1 MKSLAP
7 SCVAIAA
14 IVILL
19 AGGAGP
25 SRAASD
31 VTRATLPNGLRVV
44 IVRDAIAP
52 VVTTELTYLVG
63 ADETPPGFP
72 GMAHAQEHMMFRG
85 SNGLTSTQLS
95 AISSSLG
102 GDFNAN
108 TEQTVT
114 NYYFTIPAEDLELAL
129 HIEAIRMRGV
139 HDAQSEWNEERGAIE
154 QEVAMDLSNTLYR
167 YFSTAQATLFK
178 GTPYDH
184 DALGTRPSFDKT
196 TGAMLKKFYDTWYW
210 PNNAVLTIA
219 GDVDPAQTLAI
230 VKRLFG
236 PIPRHT
242 VPSRPLVKLRP
253 PVAQTL
259 TLDSDQPVAF
269 TLLTYRMPGI
279 ESADHAAAQILGSV
293 LASQRGDLY
302 ALGPQGKALAAGFAP
317 FAQYPKA
324 GAGIV
329 YAVLVPGSDT
339 KTMIETLEGIL
350 DNYKKNGVP
359 AELVD
364 AAKRK
369 AVANAEFQKN
379 SIEGLANAWAHAVAV
394 EGHNSPDDDIEA
406 IKRVSVADVNRVL
419 RTYFDKSRA
428 VVGILNPKP
437 AGKPST
443 AAGFGGAES
452 FAPKN
457 PVEVSLPAWAQSALA
472 SVQVPK
478 STLNPTST
486 ILPNGLRLIVQRETV
501 SPTVSVFGQ
510 VKNNSDLEAPA
521 GKEGVDQVLGG
532 MFEYGTTTR
541 DRLAYRK
548 ALDDIAANASAG
560 PDFSLSV
567 LSTSFDRGME
577 LLADG
582 VLHPAM
588 PDQAFAIVQKQE
600 AGTIAGQQQSP
611 DYQSQQAL
619 VKALYPPDDPQQRWS
634 TPQSVSAL
642 TLDDVKAYYAKTFRP
657 DLATIVV
664 VGDVTPEQAQASV
677 QKWFGAWGATGG
689 KPQTDYPPAANNKAS
704 AALVPATGRVQD
716 AVSLTETTGVTRG
729 DADYYALQ
737 LGANVLGGGG
747 YASRLTRDVR
757 QKAGLVYF
765 VSQTFDIGKTRSTVN
780 VEYGCDPGK
789 VSAARALIEK
799 NLRDMQTSL
808 VTPDELLRAKA
819 ALIRRLPLGESSEGT
834 IARGLLGRSV
844 LDLPLDEPVRAANRY
859 LTTTA
864 PQIRDAYAKWVR
876 VSDFVQIVVGPPPG

>member
-1 MKSLAP
+1 VKSLAP
-7 SCVAIAA
+7 SCVAIVVTA
-14 IVILL
+14 VLV
-19 AGGAGP
+19 AGGARA
-25 SRAASD
+25 SSAASD
-31 VTRATLPNGLRVV
+31 VTRATLPNGLRIV

-52 VVTTELTYLVG
+52 VVTTQLTYLVG

-85 SNGLTSTQLS
+85 SNGLTSTQIS
-95 AISSSLG
+95 AISASLG
-102 GDFNAN
+102 GNSNAD
-108 TEQTVT
+108 TEQNVT
-114 NYYFTIPAEDLELAL
+114 NYFFTVPAEDLELVL

-154 QEVAMDLSNTLYR
+154 QEVSHDLSNTLYR
-167 YFSTAQATLFK
+167 YVSTAQATLFK
-178 GTPYDH
+178 GTPYAH

-219 GDVDPAQTLAI
+219 GDVDAAKTLAI

-236 PIPRHT
+236 PIPSHP
-242 VPSRPLVKLRP
+242 VPSRPLVKLQP
-253 PVAQTL
+253 AKTQTL
-259 TLDSDQPVAF
+259 MLDSDQPVAF
-269 TLLTYRMPGI
+269 TLLTYRMPGVD
-279 ESADHAAAQILGSV
+279 SPDYAASQILGAV
-293 LASQRGDLY
+293 LGSQRGDLY
-302 ALGPQGKALAAGFAP
+302 ALGPQGKALGAGFVP
-317 FAQYPKA
+317 FAQYAKA
-324 GAGIV
+324 GAGIL

-339 KTMIETLEGIL
+339 KTMIDTLEGIL

-364 AAKRK
+364 AAKRQ

-379 SIEGLANAWAHAVAV
+379 SIEGLATAWAHAVAS

-406 IKRVSVADVNRVL
+406 IKQVSVADVNRVL
-419 RTYFDKSRA
+419 RTYLNSSSA

-457 PVEVSLPAWAQSALA
+457 PVEAPLPAWAQSALA
-472 SVQVPK
+472 SVQVPR

-486 ILPNGLRLIVQRETV
+486 ILANGLRLIVQPEGV
-501 SPTVSVFGQ
+501 SPTVSVFGHI
-510 VKNNSDLEAPA
+510 KSNSDLEAPA
-521 GKEGVDQVLGG
+521 GKEGVDEVLGG

-541 DRLAYRK
+541 DRLGYHK

-560 PDFSLSV
+560 SDFSLTV
-567 LSTSFDRGME
+567 LSPNFDRGME

-588 PDQAFAIVQKQE
+588 PDQAFPIVQKQT
-600 AGTIAGQQQSP
+600 AGTISGEQQSP
-611 DYQSQQAL
+611 DYLSQQAL
-619 VKALYPPDDPQQRWS
+619 VKALYSATDPQQRWS
-634 TPQSVSAL
+634 TPESVSAL

-657 DLATIVV
+657 DLTTIVV
-664 VGDVTPEQAQASV
+664 VGDITPEQAQASV
-677 QKWFGAWGATGG
+677 QKWFGAWSATGV
-689 KPQTDYPPAANNKAS
+689 KPQTDYPPAADNKAS
-704 AALVPATGRVQD
+704 AANFPATGRVQD
-716 AVSLTETTGVTRG
+716 TVSLTETTGVTRG

-737 LGANVLGGGG
+737 LGADVLGGGF
-747 YASRLTRDVR
+747 YSSRLTRDVR

-765 VSQTFDIGKTRSTVN
+765 VSQTFNIGKTRSTVD
-780 VEYGCDPGK
+780 VEYGCDPAK

-799 NLRDMQTSL
+799 NLHDMQTSL

-819 ALIRRLPLGESSEGT
+819 ELIRRLPLGESSEST
-834 IARGLLGRSV
+834 IAQGLLGRSS

-859 LTTTA
+859 LATTA
-864 PQIRDAYAKWVR
+864 QQIRDAYAKWVR
-876 VSDFVQIVVGPPPG
+876 VSDFVQIVIGPAPG